1 MARKRS
7 QTLTD
12 GELRIMDVI
21 WNLEEASV
29 REVTDRLNQ
38 DEVVAY
44 NTVQT
49 MMGILETKGYLAH
62 HKQGR
67 AFVYRPLVD
76 RDRAQR
82 KALKHLLSQFF
93 AGSPAALV
101 QNLLDNDEVDPMEI
115 DRLRAMIDESTRD
128 SGEPES

>member
-21 WNLEEASV
+21 WKLNEASV
-29 REVTDRLNQ
+29 REVTEQLNQ
-38 DEVVAY
+38 DEDVAY

-62 HKQGR
+62 RKQGR

-82 KALKHLLSQFF
+82 RALKHLMSQFF
-93 AGSPAALV
+93 SGSPTALV

-115 DRLRAMIDESTRD
+115 DRLRAMISD
-128 SGEPES
+128 SRKGEQKS